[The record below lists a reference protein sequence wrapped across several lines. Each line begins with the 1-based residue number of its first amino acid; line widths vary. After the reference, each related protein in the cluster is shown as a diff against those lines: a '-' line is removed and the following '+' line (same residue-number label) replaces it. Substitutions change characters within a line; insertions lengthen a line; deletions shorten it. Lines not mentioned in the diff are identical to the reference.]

1 MRKHSEYMRSIG
13 NRHITIFSIVL
24 FITIIAVVIFSGE
37 YMSIC
42 IEREATAQKNR
53 SELRK
58 LGDQLAAASDY
69 LTEEARQYSLNGST
83 EHLYNYWNEVMVDKS
98 RDKAVSQ
105 LSQYDP
111 PEKEKNLLSDAKVY
125 SDNLIETETLSMKLM
140 LSGKGITASDYKDD
154 KQLYKFLKKVED
166 YELLDEYTDL
176 SDKEKIAKSSEI
188 LYDYFYAQSKTLIM
202 TPIDEFQ
209 EEMNR
214 RLDNDVLKAENG
226 IKTASVIQN
235 VCSISA
241 IVFIAAL
248 LLLWEFLY
256 IKPLRHYTNALENK
270 QTDALSKVRV
280 SPEGA
285 AELFHFGKVFN
296 HLAFMLEK
304 ELIRTE
310 KAEQQMSEAK
320 TQAEKANNAKSE
332 FLANMSH
339 ELRTPL
345 NAITGYLYLLGNTM
359 LNEVQTEYC
368 RSIEISS
375 ENLLGL
381 INNVLDFSKIESG
394 CMEFEKTDYDF
405 YALIEEVIRIMKVQA
420 INKGLQLKYEIDDNI
435 PRYVKGDP
443 LRTKQ
448 VLINLT
454 GNAVKF
460 TDNGEIV
467 LTVKALE
474 KKEDKII
481 AEFCVKDTGIGISPD
496 DCKKI
501 FEPFVQSDAG
511 VTRKYGGTGLGLPIS
526 NMIVKNASNGDF
538 SITANPNDGQG
549 SSFIFKAYL
558 YPGNM
563 PENINEINTAFVIRD
578 DVTVLLVD
586 DNRINLEIEKRI
598 LLSYNISVLT
608 ASNGHDALDI
618 AEKNDISM
626 IFLDLHMPEIDGF
639 ETAKR
644 MRKIKKLAYTPII
657 ALTADV
663 VTGIEEKVHIAEM
676 NDYLSKPFK
685 PEKLKNLIAKYL
697 DIIRDDPE
705 SLTTES
711 NRLFDV
717 KMCLDNIDNDK
728 NVLKE
733 LIERFIRSY
742 GKSGEYIESHIKNGC
757 YANSRR
763 ILHDIKG
770 VSGNLCCNRLCLCS
784 DKLLAELHENR
795 FDSLDEFSEIWH
807 KTIEKL
813 KEYLSENQAD
823 DIESQSADFKKNF
836 NTFLELCENYDISAV
851 DCFGEHRKL
860 FKNNMKKDEFQQL
873 EKMINKFD
881 FKAVCRKYKEIDYV

>member
-1 MRKHSEYMRSIG
+1 MYKHSKSMRFFG
-13 NRHITIFSIVL
+13 NRQITIFSIVL
-24 FITIIAVVIFSGE
+24 FVMIIAVVIFSGK
-37 YMSIC
+37 YMSMC
-42 IEREATAQKNR
+42 IERESTAQKNR

-58 LGDQLAAASDY
+58 LGEQLAIASDY
-69 LTEEARQYSLNGST
+69 LTEEARQYSLTGST
-83 EHLYNYWNEVMVDKS
+83 EHLYNYWNEVMVVKS
-98 RDKAVSQ
+98 RDSAVSQ
-105 LSQYDP
+105 LSRYNP

-140 LSGKGITASDYKDD
+140 LSGKGITALDYKNDE
-154 KQLYKFLKKVED
+154 QLYKFTKRVED
-166 YELLDEYTDL
+166 YELPEEYADL
-176 SDKEKIAKSSEI
+176 SDNEKIAKSSEI

-214 RLDNDVLKAENG
+214 RLDNDVIEAENG
-226 IKTASVIQN
+226 IRTASVVQN
-235 VCSISA
+235 LCSISA

-256 IKPLRHYTNALENK
+256 IKPLRHYTNVLENK
-270 QTDALSKVRV
+270 QIDDISKVRV

-285 AELFHFGKVFN
+285 SELFRFGEVFN
-296 HLAFMLEK
+296 HLAFMLEN

-310 KAEQQMSEAK
+310 KAEQQMREAK
-320 TQAEKANNAKSE
+320 TQAEKANNAKSD
-332 FLANMSH
+332 FLAHMSH

-345 NAITGYLYLLGNTM
+345 NAITGYLYLLGNTK
-359 LNEVQTEYC
+359 LSEVQREYC

-394 CMEFEKTDYDF
+394 YMEFEKVDYDF
-405 YALIEEVIRIMKVQA
+405 YALIEEVISIMKVQA
-420 INKGLQLKYEIDDNI
+420 INKGLQLKYEIDNKI
-435 PRYVKGDP
+435 QRYVKGDS
-443 LRTKQ
+443 LRAKQ
-448 VLINLT
+448 VLINLI

-460 TDNGEIV
+460 TDNGEII

-474 KKEDKII
+474 TKEDKII
-481 AEFCVKDTGIGISPD
+481 AEFCVKDTGIGISPE

-538 SITANPNDGQG
+538 SIIAKPNDDQG
-549 SSFIFKAYL
+549 SSFIFNAYL
-558 YPGNM
+558 YFGNT
-563 PENINEINTAFVIRD
+563 PQNIKENNIASIIRD

-586 DNRINLEIEKRI
+586 DNAINLEIEKRI
-598 LLSYNISVLT
+598 LLSYNVSVIT
-608 ASNGHDALDI
+608 ASNGYDALDL
-618 AEKNDISM
+618 AERKDISM

-639 ETAKR
+639 ETARK
-644 MRKIKKLAYTPII
+644 MRKIKKLTYTPII

-663 VTGIEEKVHIAEM
+663 VTGIEEKVRGAEM

-685 PEKLKNLIAKYL
+685 PEKLRNLIAKYL
-697 DIIRDDPE
+697 DIIKENPE

-717 KMCLDNIDNDK
+717 QMCLENIDNDK
-728 NVLKE
+728 NMLRE
-733 LIERFIRSY
+733 LVDRFINVY
-742 GKSGEYIESHIKNGC
+742 GCNGEYIESHIKNG
-757 YANSRR
+757 YYVNARH
-763 ILHDIKG
+763 ILHDVKG
-770 VSGNLCCNRLCLCS
+770 ISGNLCCNRLCLCS
-784 DKLLAELHENR
+784 DKLLGELHENK
-795 FDSLDEFSEIWH
+795 FYSLDEFLEIWY

-813 KEYLSENQAD
+813 KQYLIENPAHD
-823 DIESQSADFKKNF
+823 TENKSADFKRLF
-836 NTFLELCENYDISAV
+836 NAFLELCKNYDISAV
-851 DCFGEHRKL
+851 DCFYENRKL

-873 EKMINKFD
+873 DEMVNKYN
-881 FKAVCRKYKEIDYV
+881 FKAVCTIFDVQGD